1 MTEFVIYIMMENGK
15 ESDYR
20 RKFLKNIQKNN
31 RTLIFQPKCG
41 LFLRY
46 FYLPMISAKSTLRF
60 S

>member
-1 MTEFVIYIMMENGK
+1 MTEFVIYTMMGNGK

-20 RKFLKNIQKNN
+20 HKRLKNMLKNN
-31 RTLIFQPKCG
+31 RTLIPQPKCG

>member
-1 MTEFVIYIMMENGK
+1 MTEFVIYTMRENGK
-15 ESDYR
+15 ESGYR
-20 RKFLKNIQKNN
+20 RKFLQKHVKIN
-31 RTLIFQPKCG
+31 RTLTPQPKCG

>member
-1 MTEFVIYIMMENGK
+1 MTEFVIYTMMENGK
-15 ESDYR
+15 ESGYR

-31 RTLIFQPKCG
+31 RTLTSQPKCG

-46 FYLPMISAKSTLRF
+46 FYLPMISDKSTLRF

>member
-1 MTEFVIYIMMENGK
+1 MGK
-15 ESDYR
+15 GA
-20 RKFLKNIQKNN
+20 FIAIGLLKTFKKNN
-31 RTLIFQPKCG
+31 RTLIPQPKCG